1 MLNKKKFL
9 HRGFYVTFS
18 GQESFENLLESWD
31 LFLISP
37 NIYIRF
43 RVFLNPKL
51 RVSSLSKRE
60 KKWKTVSVYI
70 SDKHG
75 IIKEA
80 EREGVIGK
88 SRKMKKN

>member
-1 MLNKKKFL
+1 MLNKKTFL
-9 HRGFYVTFS
+9 HWDFYVIFS

-31 LFLISP
+31 LFLISL
-37 NIYIRF
+37 NIYIHF

-51 RVSSLSKRE
+51 RVSNLSKR
-60 KKWKTVSVYI
+60 KKWKSVSVYA

-80 EREGVIGK
+80 EREGVIGE
-88 SRKMKKN
+88 SRKIKKN